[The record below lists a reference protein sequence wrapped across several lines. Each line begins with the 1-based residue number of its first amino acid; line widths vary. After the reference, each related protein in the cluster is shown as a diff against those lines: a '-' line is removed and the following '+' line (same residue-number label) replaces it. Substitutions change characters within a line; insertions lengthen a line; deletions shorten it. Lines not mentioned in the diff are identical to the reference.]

1 MTPMGENSLEI
12 VRLSMS
18 APTLPAKNLFE
29 PLRNFLNPPGSG
41 SFESSLTNSNS
52 APGSP
57 AVDAELLIQWIKRAK
72 KGDFSSYQKIYE
84 QFARK
89 VLNFIY
95 RMVNSVEE
103 AEDLTQETFVTVYQK
118 LGSLKDNAKFEPW
131 LFRIAR
137 NFVYQRYRSRPPS
150 SVSIDALDEDGQL
163 VTQLVDERKTPDE
176 AFQSEEL
183 EKVIQEVVSDLPE
196 KYREVFVLSAIRHMS
211 YQEVA
216 EIVGRSLPSVKTDIH
231 RARLEVRKRVKG
243 YLKM

>member
-1 MTPMGENSLEI
+1 MPDQ
-12 VRLSMS
+12 
-18 APTLPAKNLFE
+18 TLNLFE

-41 SFESSLTNSNS
+41 FRESSLTRSNS
-52 APGSP
+52 APGND
-57 AVDAELLIQWIKRAK
+57 AVDTELLIQWIKRAK
-72 KGDFSSYQKIYE
+72 KGDVSSYQKIYD

-95 RMVNSVEE
+95 RMINSVEE

-150 SVSIDALDEDGQL
+150 SVSLDALDEDGQL

-176 AFQSEEL
+176 AFQSGEL
-183 EKVIQEVVSDLPE
+183 DKVIQEVVSDLPE

-211 YQEVA
+211 YQEIA

>member
-1 MTPMGENSLEI
+1 MTSMGENSLEI
-12 VRLSMS
+12 AGVSMS
-18 APTLPAKNLFE
+18 APTLLTGNLFE
-29 PLRNFLNPPGSG
+29 PLRNFLNPHGSG
-41 SFESSLTNSNS
+41 FVESGLTNTDS
-52 APGSP
+52 APGSA
-57 AVDAELLIQWIKRAK
+57 AVDAVLLIQWIKRAK
-72 KGDFSSYQKIYE
+72 KGDVSSYQKIYE

-150 SVSIDALDEDGQL
+150 SVSLDALDEDGRQ

-176 AFQSEEL
+176 AFESEEL